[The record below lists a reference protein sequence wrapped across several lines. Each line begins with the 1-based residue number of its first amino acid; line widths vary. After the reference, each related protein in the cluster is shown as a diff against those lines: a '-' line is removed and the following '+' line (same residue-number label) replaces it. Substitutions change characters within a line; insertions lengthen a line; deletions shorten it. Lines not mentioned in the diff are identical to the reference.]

1 MNLNILEKLKFAFQ
15 SCFSS
20 FMSVEL
26 FVIGLLLFIFLFIN
40 ISKNEKIIKLFGVFL
55 YLLFFVLICIFYSDY
70 TVQSMDGVVKYIM
83 NYIYFPSLAMYFMI
97 MVFVTIAMI
106 YTMFSK
112 KMTLFL
118 KRFNTIIFSILYI
131 FYIQVIGQ
139 VADNKIYF
147 TTDISIYKN
156 ETILA
161 LVQVSNFI
169 LVLWFLFIFFYVI
182 YQYFRKMFSERVDIT

>member
-55 YLLFFVLICIFYSDY
+55 YLLFFVLICVFYSDY
-70 TVQSMDGVVKYIM
+70 TVQSMDGIVKYIM

-97 MVFVTIAMI
+97 MVFVTVAMI